1 MILFWLSYTTF
12 FFWSLLIGYG
22 RNSYKEFVVFLVDS
36 VPPKRDFDII
46 WPLKGDSKWYDQIP
60 TTLYKEDD
68 DNWIRIDIARK
79 KLSHL
84 PTTMGPNLLLII
96 LPLYNP

>member
-1 MILFWLSYTTF
+1 MSFWCHHIDQKINEIYFVDFTSFYRL
-12 FFWSLLIGYG
+12 WQKSLQKI
-22 RNSYKEFVVFLVDS
+22 RCCFSVDL
-36 VPPKRDFDII
+36 VPPKRDFDIN

-60 TTLYKEDD
+60 TTLYIEDD

-84 PTTMGPNLLLII
+84 PNIKEP
-96 LPLYNP
+96 